1 MKVDNSHSFSV
12 NNVGNITGA
21 EGLDSLRRAKIPKTF
36 TIPEPDQTSR
46 TPGGPEP
53 VQITT
58 DIQKILST
66 EEKRLFE
73 LLFSPAVNENTAR
86 PSKAYAVQQNHI
98 HDSGTS
104 GVPETKI
111 LGKYL
116 DIRG

>member
-1 MKVDNSHSFSV
+1 MKVDNSHSFNV
-12 NNVGNITGA
+12 NNLENITGA
-21 EGLDSLRRAKIPKTF
+21 EGLDSPRRAKIPNTF

-46 TPGGPEP
+46 THVAPEP
-53 VQITT
+53 VQITA
-58 DIQKILST
+58 DIQKILSA

-73 LLFSPAVNENTAR
+73 MLFSPAANENIGR